1 MSLENTQAHICIRSA
16 QILAKYN
23 MRMNVKH
30 SGSTCWSTVLRVRTL
45 YKVLDIFQQD
55 TKEPPASRFNTE
67 SDKGV
72 ITLDRIDSTNA
83 CIDKRLHMF

>member
-1 MSLENTQAHICIRSA
+1 MCIRSA

-30 SGSTCWSTVLRVRTL
+30 LGSTCWNTVLRARTL
-45 YKVLDIFQQD
+45 YKVLHIFLQD
-55 TKEPPASRFNTE
+55 TKEHTE

-72 ITLDRIDSTNA
+72 ITLDRIESTNA
-83 CIDKRLHMF
+83 CIEQTLAHVVNMRGI